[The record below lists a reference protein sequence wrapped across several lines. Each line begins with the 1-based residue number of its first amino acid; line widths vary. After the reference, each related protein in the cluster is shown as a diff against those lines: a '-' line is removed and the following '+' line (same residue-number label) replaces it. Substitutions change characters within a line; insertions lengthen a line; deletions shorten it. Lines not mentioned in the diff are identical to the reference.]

1 MPALM
6 ANIERFHEAIDA
18 LIPYEAELE
27 LLSRGFQWSEG
38 PVWISSA
45 DCLLFTDIPRN
56 TIYRWREYDGVQVFL
71 RPAGLVTGEPLGR
84 ELGAN
89 GLAVD
94 QYGHIIM
101 CDHGNRC
108 IARLNTQ
115 NFTKS
120 ILASEYRERRL
131 NSPNDL
137 ICDSRG
143 NIYFT
148 DPPYGLAGG
157 DADPAKE
164 QESNGVYLLRPY
176 GEVILISDELTAPNG
191 VALSHDEKTLYV
203 SNSDPE
209 RATWTAFPLAE
220 NGLRSGEG
228 TVFFDATPVVQ
239 SGRKGLPD
247 GMTLDRF
254 GNIFATG
261 PGGVHVFAPDG
272 AHLGGIVFDKAT
284 SNCTFDDD
292 GRLYVTGSDFLYRV
306 QLTTGR

>member
-1 MPALM
+1 MPLIA
-6 ANIERFHEAIDA
+6 ANVERFSDAINA
-18 LIPYEAELE
+18 LIPYDAGLE
-27 LLSRGFQWSEG
+27 LLSRGFEWSEG
-38 PVWISSA
+38 PVWVSSA

-56 TIYRWREYDGVQVFL
+56 TIYRWREYDGVQVYL
-71 RPAGLVTGEPLGR
+71 RPSGLVTGEPLGK

-89 GLAVD
+89 GLALD
-94 QYGHIIM
+94 QYGHILM

-108 IARLNTQ
+108 IAHLDHRK
-115 NFTKS
+115 FTKS
-120 ILASEYRERRL
+120 ILADTYRDRKL

-137 ICDSRG
+137 ICDSHG

-148 DPPYGLAGG
+148 DPPYGLTGG
-157 DADPAKE
+157 DDDPAKE
-164 QESNGVYLLRPY
+164 QEKNGVYLLRPY
-176 GEVILISDELTAPNG
+176 GEVILITDEMSAPNG
-191 VALSHDEKTLYV
+191 VVLSHDEKTLYV

-209 RATWTAFPLAE
+209 CAIWTAIPLAE
-220 NGLRSGEG
+220 NGLRDGEAK
-228 TVFFDATPVVQ
+228 VFFDATPVVA
-239 SGRKGLPD
+239 SGRPGLPD
-247 GMTLDRF
+247 GMTLDRH

-292 GRLYVTGSDFLYRV
+292 GRLYVTGSDFLYLV